1 MKTKPLVVTSLMV
14 ALSFVLNLIPL
25 IKMPQGGT
33 ASLCSTLFLML
44 PAFIYGRKYGILA
57 CVSAG
62 MISFIMDPWFLSPI
76 QFLLDYIF
84 AKCAWSFGAF
94 IFSNKSKFALH
105 KYYIIGLIF
114 SIFFGILSGVVFFA
128 DYAPEGVSP
137 LVYSA
142 TYNSYQLV
150 EGAIVLL
157 LLSVP
162 LFRNA
167 VMRETQKAT
176 Q

>member
-1 MKTKPLVVTSLMV
+1 MKTKQLAVTAIMV
-14 ALSFVLNLIPL
+14 ALSFVLNLIP
-25 IKMPQGGT
+25 IVKMPQGGT

-44 PAFIYGRKYGILA
+44 PAFIYGRKYGIIA

-94 IFSNKSKFALH
+94 LFTNKSKFALH
-105 KYYIIGLIF
+105 KYYIVGLVF
-114 SIFFGILSGVVFFA
+114 SMLFGILSGVVFFA
-128 DYAPEGVSP
+128 DYAPEGVPP

-142 TYNSYQLV
+142 TYNLYQLV

-157 LLSVP
+157 LLSIP
-162 LFRNA
+162 LFRNTI
-167 VMRETQKAT
+167 MREVQKASI
-176 Q
+176 